1 MAKRIVLSTI
11 AATTLL
17 LHLSGCSPA
26 AKKARFSERAEGYF
40 KSGDYDNAKIEYL
53 NVLRID
59 QADANA
65 YARMGAMWAGE
76 GVPLRAGAFL
86 VKARDLAPKDLDNRY
101 RLASVLLQVG
111 DRNGAFNEAT
121 EILKQAPDNGPALA
135 LLVEAAVTPEQSQ
148 AAEQEMQKFPQHDKP
163 YFEVANAILALRKKE
178 AGRAEAALNR
188 ALSLDP
194 KCWQA
199 HIGLA
204 QIALAS
210 KEKTRAEQ
218 ELKAAADSSAVRSRQ
233 RLAYAEFELQT
244 GDKEE
249 VKKYLEGLTR
259 EARDF
264 PWGLASS
271 SEARAIP
278 K

>member
-40 KSGDYDNAKIEYL
+40 KAGDYDRAKIEYL

-65 YARMGAMWAGE
+65 YARMGAMWADE
-76 GVPLRAGAFL
+76 GVPLRAGVFL

-121 EILKQAPDNGPALA
+121 EILKQAPDNAPALA
-135 LLVEAAVTPEQSQ
+135 ILVEAATTPEQSQ
-148 AAEQEMQKFPQHDKP
+148 AAEQEMQK
-163 YFEVANAILALRKKE
+163 
-178 AGRAEAALNR
+178 
-188 ALSLDP
+188 
-194 KCWQA
+194 
-199 HIGLA
+199 
-204 QIALAS
+204 
-210 KEKTRAEQ
+210 
-218 ELKAAADSSAVRSRQ
+218 
-233 RLAYAEFELQT
+233 
-244 GDKEE
+244 
-249 VKKYLEGLTR
+249 
-259 EARDF
+259 
-264 PWGLASS
+264 
-271 SEARAIP
+271 
-278 K
+278 